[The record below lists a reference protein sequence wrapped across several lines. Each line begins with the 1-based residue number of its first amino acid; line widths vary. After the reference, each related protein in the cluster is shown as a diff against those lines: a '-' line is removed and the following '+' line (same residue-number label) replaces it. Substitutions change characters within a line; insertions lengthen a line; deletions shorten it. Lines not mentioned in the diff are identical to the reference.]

1 MLRNSNLAGYR
12 IPHLTQKII
21 TRLFADDT
29 TVYIMKNDSFADLQ
43 DILNTWCKASGA
55 KFNIVKTEVILIGS
69 KEYRDQVIQTRKMN
83 LDQQPIPQNIHIVK
97 DGEPVR
103 ILGAWMGNQI
113 NSADPW
119 TKTLEKI
126 TRSLHQWNKGHPT
139 LKGRQLIVQMVVGGM
154 TQFLTKAQGEM
165 PPDIES
171 KIIKMIR
178 AFIWNSDTTPSINV
192 STLSLPQAE
201 GGINLLDLKAR
212 NKAIQAPWI
221 QEYLKFNELRP
232 AWAYI
237 ADEIIN
243 TQLAGRHTEKQAR
256 INMFLQQWSVNPNAT
271 SKLPRDLINTVC

>member
-1 MLRNSNLAGYR
+1 
-12 IPHLTQKII
+12 
-21 TRLFADDT
+21 
-29 TVYIMKNDSFADLQ
+29 
-43 DILNTWCKASGA
+43 
-55 KFNIVKTEVILIGS
+55 
-69 KEYRDQVIQTRKMN
+69 MN

-178 AFIWNSDTTPSINV
+178 AFIWNSNTTPQL
-192 STLSLPQAE
+192 TCPPLASL
-201 GGINLLDLKAR
+201 
-212 NKAIQAPWI
+212 
-221 QEYLKFNELRP
+221 
-232 AWAYI
+232 
-237 ADEIIN
+237 
-243 TQLAGRHTEKQAR
+243 KQR
-256 INMFLQQWSVNPNAT
+256 EV
-271 SKLPRDLINTVC
+271 